1 MAVDRYG
8 DEIEESAEER
18 TPSTARAKRSR
29 VGGGPRAPRMPV
41 LETVPAYVR
50 PSVCTGSSCG
60 KEIFWIQRL
69 STAKKG
75 KNVGK
80 LVKVPVNCDVP
91 GGQRPDGVVDGKGH
105 NHHSDCVDAKRF

>member
-1 MAVDRYG
+1 MARDRFG
-8 DEIEESAEER
+8 EELEEGVEEQQR
-18 TPSTARAKRSR
+18 APSTARAKRSR
-29 VGGGPRAPRMPV
+29 VGGGPRMSV

-50 PSVCTGSSCG
+50 PAVCTGQNCG

-80 LVKVPVNCDVP
+80 LVKVPINCDVP
-91 GGQRPDGVVDGKGH
+91 GGQRPNSVVDGKGL
-105 NHHSDCVDAKRF
+105 NHYEDCVDAKRF